1 MNLEK
6 LTGGAAVGAGVV
18 VWLTHSGDFTVEE
31 IVAMSVGLGSAITYA
46 VGVIERVFNGIDGR
60 E

>member
-18 VWLTHSGDFTVEE
+18 VWLTHGGEYNVEE
-31 IVAMSVGLGSAITYA
+31 VAAMSLGLGAAVTYA
-46 VGVIERVFNGIDGR
+46 VSQVERLMKWLGR
-60 E
+60 G